1 MMDYSCFSGNQQ
13 DSLKESLPVSG
24 FMCEAYRVKIY
35 GKLHFLK
42 KLKPEHEDNIL
53 FREALRKEFE
63 IGFRL
68 EHPNIVRYVSFH
80 DDEIL
85 MEYVDGEELL
95 FFLKNHPTYFE
106 DTEKFDK
113 LVGQLLSALQYLHDN
128 QVLHLDLN
136 PENIMLTR
144 IGCDVKVVDLGCC
157 YSDTF
162 VDSTGYTTQYA
173 APEQLAGR
181 KVDVRTDIYAVGKIL
196 ELLPHHPIYN
206 KVIKRCLDK
215 NPQNRYQTI
224 AELQKALS
232 VRNYNKKKIVAAV
245 SIVVA
250 VSVVLFLLLALANP
264 FQPLPNEAK
273 ETPQNQ
279 KLVDSDKRPT
289 SSLQDSKEQVTAE
302 PVVVKNPPL
311 SGSVSEEK
319 EKVKSHNWQKEMDAM
334 LDKAYKKSISS
345 FCDSIFPSPTVGLA
359 WKTKSSEFHN
369 QVMKITSDFH
379 AKYPEVEES
388 LIFAYAENKF
398 QSVVGYVF
406 GRMQEN
412 GRKNLP

>member
-1 MMDYSCFSGNQQ
+1 MMDYSSFSGNQQ

-53 FREALRKEFE
+53 FRVALRKEFE

-85 MEYVDGEELL
+85 MEYVDGEDLL
-95 FFLKNHPTYFE
+95 AFLKNHPTYFDDAE
-106 DTEKFDK
+106 HFDK
-113 LVGQLLSALQYLHDN
+113 FVGQLLSALQYLHDN
-128 QVLHLDLN
+128 QVLHLDLK

-196 ELLPHHPIYN
+196 ELLPHHPTIYN

-250 VSVVLFLLLALANP
+250 VFIVLLLALATP

-273 ETPQNQ
+273 ETPRNQ
-279 KLVDSDKRPT
+279 ELVDSKKRPAP
-289 SSLQDSKEQVTAE
+289 SLQDSMEKVTAE
-302 PVVVKNPPL
+302 AVVVKNPPL
-311 SGSVSEEK
+311 SVSVSEEK

-388 LIFAYAENKF
+388 LLFAYAENKF

>member
-1 MMDYSCFSGNQQ
+1 MMDYSCFSDNQQ
-13 DSLKESLPVSG
+13 SCLAEPLPVSG
-24 FMCEAYRVKIY
+24 FICEAYRVKIY

-42 KLKPEHEDNIL
+42 KLKKEHEDNIL

-85 MEYVDGEELL
+85 MEYVDGEDLL
-95 FFLKNHPTYFE
+95 AFLKNHPTYFE
-106 DTEKFDK
+106 DAEHFDK
-113 LVGQLLSALQYLHDN
+113 FVGQLLSALKYLHDN
-128 QVLHLDLN
+128 QVLHLDLK

-144 IGCDVKVVDLGCC
+144 IGSDVKVVDLGCC

-196 ELLPHHPIYN
+196 ELLPHPPVYN
-206 KVIKRCLDK
+206 KVIKRCLNK

-224 AELQKALS
+224 AELKAALAT
-232 VRNYNKKKIVAAV
+232 KKIVRKNMMWVA
-245 SIVVA
+245 SITVV
-250 VSVVLFLLLALANP
+250 VFSFLLLSFVFKFSSVPNPAIKNTSVQEEADTTKHLIQNPQKSKNPTANP
-264 FQPLPNEAK
+264 IVV
-273 ETPQNQ
+273 QN
-279 KLVDSDKRPT
+279 SRP
-289 SSLQDSKEQVTAE
+289 A
-302 PVVVKNPPL
+302 
-311 SGSVSEEK
+311 VSTVRQN
-319 EKVKSHNWQKEMDAM
+319 VKSQNWQKEMDAA
-334 LDKAYKKSISS
+334 LDKAYRQTISS

-359 WKTKSSEFHN
+359 WKAKSTEFHH
-369 QVMKITSDFH
+369 QVIKITSDFH

-388 LIFAYAENKF
+388 LLFAYAENKF

-406 GRMQEN
+406 GKMQDN
-412 GRKNLP
+412 GKKANP

>member
-13 DSLKESLPVSG
+13 DSLRESLPVSG

-85 MEYVDGEELL
+85 MEYVDGEDLL
-95 FFLKNHPTYFE
+95 AFLNNHPTYFE
-106 DTEKFDK
+106 DAEHFDK
-113 LVGQLLSALQYLHDN
+113 FVGQLLSALQYLHDN
-128 QVLHLDLN
+128 QVLHLDLK

-162 VDSTGYTTQYA
+162 ADSTGYTTQYA

-245 SIVVA
+245 SIVFA
-250 VSVVLFLLLALANP
+250 VSVVLLLALATP

-273 ETPQNQ
+273 ETPRNQ
-279 KLVDSDKRPT
+279 KLVDSKKRPAP
-289 SSLQDSKEQVTAE
+289 SLQDSKEQVTAE
-302 PVVVKNPPL
+302 SVVVKNPPH

-319 EKVKSHNWQKEMDAM
+319 EKVESHNWQKEMDAM

-388 LIFAYAENKF
+388 LLFAYAENKF

-406 GRMQEN
+406 GRMREN
-412 GRKNLP
+412 GRKNFP

>member
-1 MMDYSCFSGNQQ
+1 MMDYSCFSDNQQ
-13 DSLKESLPVSG
+13 SCLAEPLPVSG
-24 FMCEAYRVKIY
+24 FICEAYRVKIY

-42 KLKPEHEDNIL
+42 KLKKEHEDNIL

-68 EHPNIVRYVSFH
+68 EHPNIVRYVSFL

-85 MEYVDGEELL
+85 MEYVDGEDLL
-95 FFLKNHPTYFE
+95 AFLKNHPTYFE
-106 DTEKFDK
+106 DAEHFDK
-113 LVGQLLSALQYLHDN
+113 FVGQLLSALQYLHDN
-128 QVLHLDLN
+128 QVLHLDLK

-196 ELLPHHPIYN
+196 ELLPHPPVYN
-206 KVIKRCLDK
+206 KVIKRCLNK
-215 NPQNRYQTI
+215 NPQDRYPSI
-224 AELQKALS
+224 ADLKAALAT
-232 VRNYNKKKIVAAV
+232 KKIVRKNMMWVA
-245 SIVVA
+245 SITVV
-250 VSVVLFLLLALANP
+250 VFSFLLLSFVFKFSSVPNPAIKNTSVQKEADTTKHLIQNPQKSKNPTANP
-264 FQPLPNEAK
+264 IVVQNSRSAVSTVRQYAK
-273 ETPQNQ
+273 SQ
-279 KLVDSDKRPT
+279 
-289 SSLQDSKEQVTAE
+289 
-302 PVVVKNPPL
+302 
-311 SGSVSEEK
+311 
-319 EKVKSHNWQKEMDAM
+319 NWQKEMDAA
-334 LDKAYKKSISS
+334 LDKAYRQTISS
-345 FCDSIFPSPTVGLA
+345 FCDSIFPSPAVGLA
-359 WKTKSSEFHN
+359 WKAKSTEFHH

-388 LIFAYAENKF
+388 LLFAYAENNF

-406 GRMQEN
+406 GKMQDN
-412 GRKNLP
+412 GKKANP

>member
-85 MEYVDGEELL
+85 MEYVDGEDLL
-95 FFLKNHPTYFE
+95 AFLKNHPTYFE
-106 DTEKFDK
+106 DAEHFDK
-113 LVGQLLSALQYLHDN
+113 FVGQLLSALQYLHDN
-128 QVLHLDLN
+128 QVLHLDLK

-206 KVIKRCLDK
+206 KVIKRCLNK
-215 NPQNRYQTI
+215 NPQDRYPSI
-224 AELQKALS
+224 ADLKAALAT
-232 VRNYNKKKIVAAV
+232 KKIVRKNMMWVA
-245 SIVVA
+245 SITVV
-250 VSVVLFLLLALANP
+250 VFSFLLLSFVFKFSSVPNPAIKNTSVQEEADTIKHLIQNPQKSKNPTANP
-264 FQPLPNEAK
+264 IVVQNSHPAVSAVRQNAK
-273 ETPQNQ
+273 
-279 KLVDSDKRPT
+279 
-289 SSLQDSKEQVTAE
+289 SL
-302 PVVVKNPPL
+302 
-311 SGSVSEEK
+311 
-319 EKVKSHNWQKEMDAM
+319 NWQKDMDAA
-334 LDKAYKKSISS
+334 LDKAYRQTISS

-359 WKTKSSEFHN
+359 WKVKSTEFHH
-369 QVMKITSDFH
+369 QVIKITSDFH

-388 LIFAYAENKF
+388 LLFAYAENNF

-406 GRMQEN
+406 GKMQDN
-412 GRKNLP
+412 GKKANP

>member
-85 MEYVDGEELL
+85 MEYVDGEDLL
-95 FFLKNHPTYFE
+95 AFLKNHPAYFE
-106 DTEKFDK
+106 DTEHFDK

-128 QVLHLDLN
+128 QVLHLDLK

-232 VRNYNKKKIVAAV
+232 VRNNNKKKIVAAV

-250 VSVVLFLLLALANP
+250 VSVALLLALANP
-264 FQPLPNEAK
+264 FRSMPNEAEK
-273 ETPQNQ
+273 TPRS
-279 KLVDSDKRPT
+279 LVVVDSDKRPA
-289 SSLQDSKEQVTAE
+289 SNLQDSKEQVTAE

-311 SGSVSEEK
+311 SVSVSEEK

-334 LDKAYKKSISS
+334 LDKAYKESISS

-398 QSVVGYVF
+398 QSVIEYVF

>member
-95 FFLKNHPTYFE
+95 AFLKNHPTYFE
-106 DTEKFDK
+106 DAEHFDK
-113 LVGQLLSALQYLHDN
+113 FVGQLLSALQYLHGN
-128 QVLHLDLN
+128 QVLHLDLK

-196 ELLPHHPIYN
+196 ELLPHHPTIYN

-245 SIVVA
+245 SIVFA
-250 VSVVLFLLLALANP
+250 VSVVLLLALTTP

-273 ETPQNQ
+273 EAPRHQ
-279 KLVDSDKRPT
+279 KLVDSKKRPAP
-289 SSLQDSKEQVTAE
+289 SLQKSKEQVTAE
-302 PVVVKNPPL
+302 AVVVKNPPL

-388 LIFAYAENKF
+388 LLFAYAENKF
-398 QSVVGYVF
+398 QSVVG
-406 GRMQEN
+406 
-412 GRKNLP
+412 LSLIHI

>member
-95 FFLKNHPTYFE
+95 AFLKNHPTYFE
-106 DTEKFDK
+106 DAEHFDK
-113 LVGQLLSALQYLHDN
+113 FVGQLLSALQYLHDN
-128 QVLHLDLN
+128 QVLHLDLK

-196 ELLPHHPIYN
+196 ELLPHHPTIYN

-245 SIVVA
+245 SIVFA
-250 VSVVLFLLLALANP
+250 VSVVLLLALTTP

-273 ETPQNQ
+273 EAPRHQ
-279 KLVDSDKRPT
+279 KLVDSKKRPAP
-289 SSLQDSKEQVTAE
+289 SLQKSKEQVTAE
-302 PVVVKNPPL
+302 AVVVKNPPL

-388 LIFAYAENKF
+388 LLFAYAENKF
-398 QSVVGYVF
+398 QSIVGYVF
-406 GRMQEN
+406 GRMREN

>member
-1 MMDYSCFSGNQQ
+1 
-13 DSLKESLPVSG
+13 
-24 FMCEAYRVKIY
+24 
-35 GKLHFLK
+35 
-42 KLKPEHEDNIL
+42 
-53 FREALRKEFE
+53 
-63 IGFRL
+63 
-68 EHPNIVRYVSFH
+68 
-80 DDEIL
+80 
-85 MEYVDGEELL
+85 MEYVDGEDLL
-95 FFLKNHPTYFE
+95 AFLKNHPAYFE
-106 DTEKFDK
+106 DAEHFDK
-113 LVGQLLSALQYLHDN
+113 FVGQLLSALQYLHDN
-128 QVLHLDLN
+128 QVLHLDLK

-250 VSVVLFLLLALANP
+250 VSVVLLLALATP

-273 ETPQNQ
+273 EIPRHQ
-279 KLVDSDKRPT
+279 KLVDSKKRPAP
-289 SSLQDSKEQVTAE
+289 SLQKSKEQVTAE
-302 PVVVKNPPL
+302 AVVVKNPPL

-369 QVMKITSDFH
+369 QVMQITSDFH

-388 LIFAYAENKF
+388 LLFAYAENKF

>member
-1 MMDYSCFSGNQQ
+1 MMDYSCFSDNQQ
-13 DSLKESLPVSG
+13 SCLAEPLPVSG
-24 FMCEAYRVKIY
+24 FICEVYRVKIY

-42 KLKPEHEDNIL
+42 KLKKEHEDNIL

-85 MEYVDGEELL
+85 MEYVDGEDLL
-95 FFLKNHPTYFE
+95 AFLKNHPIYFE
-106 DTEKFDK
+106 DAEHFDK
-113 LVGQLLSALQYLHDN
+113 FVGQLLSALQYLHDN
-128 QVLHLDLN
+128 QVLHLDLKL
-136 PENIMLTR
+136 ENIMLTR

-181 KVDVRTDIYAVGKIL
+181 KVDVRTDIYALGKIL
-196 ELLPHHPIYN
+196 ELLPHPPIYN
-206 KVIKRCLDK
+206 KVIKRCLNK

-232 VRNYNKKKIVAAV
+232 VRNYNKKKIMAAV
-245 SIVVA
+245 SIVFA
-250 VSVVLFLLLALANP
+250 VSVVLLLALANP

-273 ETPQNQ
+273 ETPRNQ
-279 KLVDSDKRPT
+279 KLVDSKKRPAP
-289 SSLQDSKEQVTAE
+289 SLQDSMEKVTAE
-302 PVVVKNPPL
+302 AVVVKNPPL

-319 EKVKSHNWQKEMDAM
+319 EKEKSHNWQKEMDAM
-334 LDKAYKKSISS
+334 LDKAYKESISS

-359 WKTKSSEFHN
+359 WKTKSSEFHH

-388 LIFAYAENKF
+388 LLFAYAENKF

-406 GRMQEN
+406 GRMQDN
-412 GRKNLP
+412 GKKANP

>member
-13 DSLKESLPVSG
+13 DSLRESLPVSG

-85 MEYVDGEELL
+85 MEYVDGEDLL
-95 FFLKNHPTYFE
+95 AFLNNHPTYFADAE
-106 DTEKFDK
+106 HFDK
-113 LVGQLLSALQYLHDN
+113 FVGQFLSALQYLHDN
-128 QVLHLDLN
+128 QVLHLDLK

-232 VRNYNKKKIVAAV
+232 VRNYNKIVAAV
-245 SIVVA
+245 SIVFA
-250 VSVVLFLLLALANP
+250 VSVVLLLALATP

-273 ETPQNQ
+273 EAPRNQ
-279 KLVDSDKRPT
+279 KLVDSKKRPAP
-289 SSLQDSKEQVTAE
+289 SLQESKEQVTAE
-302 PVVVKNPPL
+302 AVVVKNPPL

-319 EKVKSHNWQKEMDAM
+319 EKEKSHNWQKEMDAM

-388 LIFAYAENKF
+388 LLFAYAENKF

>member
-42 KLKPEHEDNIL
+42 KLKPEHEANIL

-95 FFLKNHPTYFE
+95 VFLKNHPTYFE
-106 DTEKFDK
+106 DAEHFDK
-113 LVGQLLSALQYLHDN
+113 FVGQLLSALQYLHDN
-128 QVLHLDLN
+128 QVLHLDLK
-136 PENIMLTR
+136 PENIMLAR

-232 VRNYNKKKIVAAV
+232 VRNNNKKKIVAAV

-250 VSVVLFLLLALANP
+250 VSVVLLLALANS

-273 ETPQNQ
+273 ETPRS
-279 KLVDSDKRPT
+279 LVVVDSDKRPA
-289 SSLQDSKEQVTAE
+289 SNLQDSMEKVTAE
-302 PVVVKNPPL
+302 AVVVKNPPL

-334 LDKAYKKSISS
+334 LDKAYKESISS

-388 LIFAYAENKF
+388 LLFAYAENKF

>member
-85 MEYVDGEELL
+85 MEYVDGEDLL
-95 FFLKNHPTYFE
+95 AFLKNHPTYFE
-106 DTEKFDK
+106 DAEHFDK
-113 LVGQLLSALQYLHDN
+113 FVGQLLSALQYLHGN
-128 QVLHLDLN
+128 QVLHLDLK

-196 ELLPHHPIYN
+196 ELLPHHPTIYN

-245 SIVVA
+245 SIVFA
-250 VSVVLFLLLALANP
+250 VSVVLLLALTTP

-273 ETPQNQ
+273 EAPRHQ
-279 KLVDSDKRPT
+279 KLVDSKKRPAP
-289 SSLQDSKEQVTAE
+289 SLQKSKEQVTAE
-302 PVVVKNPPL
+302 AVVVKNPPL

-388 LIFAYAENKF
+388 LLFAYAENKF

-406 GRMQEN
+406 GRMREN

>member
-85 MEYVDGEELL
+85 MEYVDGEDLL
-95 FFLKNHPTYFE
+95 AFLKNHPTYFE
-106 DTEKFDK
+106 DAEHFDK
-113 LVGQLLSALQYLHDN
+113 FVGQLLSALQYLHDN
-128 QVLHLDLN
+128 QVLHLDLK

-196 ELLPHHPIYN
+196 ELLPHHPTIYN

-250 VSVVLFLLLALANP
+250 VSVVLLLALATP

-273 ETPQNQ
+273 ETPRNQ
-279 KLVDSDKRPT
+279 KLVDSEKSPAP
-289 SSLQDSKEQVTAE
+289 SLQDSMEKVTAE
-302 PVVVKNPPL
+302 AVVVKNPPH

-319 EKVKSHNWQKEMDAM
+319 EKVESHNWQKEMDAM

-388 LIFAYAENKF
+388 LLFAYAENKF

>member
-13 DSLKESLPVSG
+13 DSLRESLPVSG

-85 MEYVDGEELL
+85 MEYVDGEDLL
-95 FFLKNHPTYFE
+95 AFLNNHPTYFADAE
-106 DTEKFDK
+106 HFDK
-113 LVGQLLSALQYLHDN
+113 FVGQFLSALQYLHNN
-128 QVLHLDLN
+128 QVLHLDLK

-181 KVDVRTDIYAVGKIL
+181 KGDVRTDIYAVGKIL
-196 ELLPHHPIYN
+196 ELLPHHPTIYN

-245 SIVVA
+245 SIVFA
-250 VSVVLFLLLALANP
+250 VSVVLLLALATP

-273 ETPQNQ
+273 ETPRNQ
-279 KLVDSDKRPT
+279 KLVDSKKRPAP
-289 SSLQDSKEQVTAE
+289 SLQDSKEQVTAE
-302 PVVVKNPPL
+302 SVVVKNPPL

-319 EKVKSHNWQKEMDAM
+319 EKVESHNWQKEMDAM

-388 LIFAYAENKF
+388 LLFAYAENKF

-406 GRMQEN
+406 GRMREN
-412 GRKNLP
+412 GRKNFP

>member
-1 MMDYSCFSGNQQ
+1 MMDYSCFSDNQQ
-13 DSLKESLPVSG
+13 SCLAEPLPVSG
-24 FMCEAYRVKIY
+24 FICEAYRVKIY

-42 KLKPEHEDNIL
+42 KLKKEHEDNIL

-95 FFLKNHPTYFE
+95 AFLKNHPTYFE
-106 DTEKFDK
+106 DAEHFDK
-113 LVGQLLSALQYLHDN
+113 FVGQLLSALQYLHDN
-128 QVLHLDLN
+128 QVLHLDLK

-196 ELLPHHPIYN
+196 ELLPHPPVYN
-206 KVIKRCLDK
+206 KVIKRCLNK
-215 NPQNRYQTI
+215 NPQDRYPSI
-224 AELQKALS
+224 ADLKAALAT
-232 VRNYNKKKIVAAV
+232 KKIVRKNMMWVA
-245 SIVVA
+245 SITVV
-250 VSVVLFLLLALANP
+250 VFSFLLLSFVFKFSSVPNPAIKNTSVQEEADTTKHLIQNPQKSKNPTANP
-264 FQPLPNEAK
+264 IVV
-273 ETPQNQ
+273 QN
-279 KLVDSDKRPT
+279 SRPT
-289 SSLQDSKEQVTAE
+289 
-302 PVVVKNPPL
+302 
-311 SGSVSEEK
+311 VST
-319 EKVKSHNWQKEMDAM
+319 VRQNAKSQNWQKEMDAA
-334 LDKAYKKSISS
+334 LDKAYRQTISS

-359 WKTKSSEFHN
+359 WKTKSSEFHH
-369 QVMKITSDFH
+369 QVIKITSDFH

-388 LIFAYAENKF
+388 LLFAYAENNF

-406 GRMQEN
+406 GKMQDN
-412 GRKNLP
+412 GKKVNP

>member
-13 DSLKESLPVSG
+13 DSLKEYLPVSG

-95 FFLKNHPTYFE
+95 AFLKNHPTYFE
-106 DTEKFDK
+106 DAEHFDK
-113 LVGQLLSALQYLHDN
+113 FVGQLLSALQYLHDN
-128 QVLHLDLN
+128 QVLHLDLK

-196 ELLPHHPIYN
+196 ELLPHHPTIYN

-245 SIVVA
+245 SIVFA
-250 VSVVLFLLLALANP
+250 VSVVLLLALTTP

-273 ETPQNQ
+273 EAPRHQ
-279 KLVDSDKRPT
+279 KLVDSKKRPAP
-289 SSLQDSKEQVTAE
+289 SLQKSKEQVTAE
-302 PVVVKNPPL
+302 AVVVKNPPL

-319 EKVKSHNWQKEMDAM
+319 ENVKSHNWQKEMDAM

-388 LIFAYAENKF
+388 LLFAYAENKF

-406 GRMQEN
+406 GRMREN

>member
-1 MMDYSCFSGNQQ
+1 MDYSCFSDNQQ
-13 DSLKESLPVSG
+13 SCLAEPLPVSG
-24 FMCEAYRVKIY
+24 FICEAYRVKIY

-42 KLKPEHEDNIL
+42 KLKKEHEDNIL

-85 MEYVDGEELL
+85 MEYVDGEDLL
-95 FFLKNHPTYFE
+95 AFLKNHPTYFE
-106 DTEKFDK
+106 DAEHFDK
-113 LVGQLLSALQYLHDN
+113 FVGQLLSALQYLHDN
-128 QVLHLDLN
+128 QVLHLDLK

-196 ELLPHHPIYN
+196 ELLAHPPIYN
-206 KVIKRCLDK
+206 KVIKRCLNK
-215 NPQNRYQTI
+215 NPQDRYPSI
-224 AELQKALS
+224 ADLKAALAT
-232 VRNYNKKKIVAAV
+232 KKIVRKNMMWVA
-245 SIVVA
+245 SITVV
-250 VSVVLFLLLALANP
+250 VFSFLLLSFVFKFSSVPNPAIKNTSVQKEADTTKHLIQNPQKSKNPTANP
-264 FQPLPNEAK
+264 IVVQNSRSAVSTVRQYAK
-273 ETPQNQ
+273 SQ
-279 KLVDSDKRPT
+279 
-289 SSLQDSKEQVTAE
+289 
-302 PVVVKNPPL
+302 
-311 SGSVSEEK
+311 
-319 EKVKSHNWQKEMDAM
+319 NWQKEMDAA
-334 LDKAYKKSISS
+334 LDKAYRQTISS
-345 FCDSIFPSPTVGLA
+345 FCDSIFPSPAVGLA
-359 WKTKSSEFHN
+359 WKAKSTEFHH

-388 LIFAYAENKF
+388 LLFAYAENNF

-406 GRMQEN
+406 GKMQDN
-412 GRKNLP
+412 GKKANP

>member
-95 FFLKNHPTYFE
+95 VFLKNHPTYFE
-106 DTEKFDK
+106 DTENFDK

-128 QVLHLDLN
+128 QVLHLDLK

-232 VRNYNKKKIVAAV
+232 VRNNNKKKIVAAV

-250 VSVVLFLLLALANP
+250 VSVVLLLALANP
-264 FQPLPNEAK
+264 FQSLPNEAK
-273 ETPQNQ
+273 ETPRNQ
-279 KLVDSDKRPT
+279 KLVDSEKRPT

-311 SGSVSEEK
+311 SVSVSEEK
-319 EKVKSHNWQKEMDAM
+319 EKVKSHNWQKEMDVM
-334 LDKAYKKSISS
+334 LDKAYKESISS

-369 QVMKITSDFH
+369 QVMKITLAFH

-388 LIFAYAENKF
+388 LLFAYAEDKF

>member
-85 MEYVDGEELL
+85 MEYVDGEDLL
-95 FFLKNHPTYFE
+95 AFLKNHPTYFE
-106 DTEKFDK
+106 DAEDFDK
-113 LVGQLLSALQYLHDN
+113 FVGQFLSALQYLHDN
-128 QVLHLDLN
+128 QVLHLDLK

-196 ELLPHHPIYN
+196 ELLPHHPTIYN

-250 VSVVLFLLLALANP
+250 VSVVLLLALANS

-273 ETPQNQ
+273 ETPRNQ
-279 KLVDSDKRPT
+279 KLVDGKKRPNP
-289 SSLQDSKEQVTAE
+289 SLQESKKQVTAE
-302 PVVVKNPPL
+302 SVVVKNPPL
-311 SGSVSEEK
+311 SVSVSEEK

-334 LDKAYKKSISS
+334 LDKAYKESISS

-388 LIFAYAENKF
+388 LLFAYAENKF

>member
-13 DSLKESLPVSG
+13 DSLRESLSVPG
-24 FMCEAYRVKIY
+24 FMCEAYRVKIF

-85 MEYVDGEELL
+85 MEYVDGEDLL
-95 FFLKNHPTYFE
+95 AFLKNHPTYFE
-106 DTEKFDK
+106 DAEHFDK
-113 LVGQLLSALQYLHDN
+113 FVGQLLSALQYLHDN
-128 QVLHLDLN
+128 QVLHLDLK

-196 ELLPHHPIYN
+196 ELLPHHPTIYN

-250 VSVVLFLLLALANP
+250 VSIVLLLALANP

-273 ETPQNQ
+273 ETPRNQ
-279 KLVDSDKRPT
+279 KLVDSKKHPAP
-289 SSLQDSKEQVTAE
+289 SLQDSKEQVTAE
-302 PVVVKNPPL
+302 AVVVKNPPL

-388 LIFAYAENKF
+388 LLFAYAENKF

>member
-95 FFLKNHPTYFE
+95 VFLKNHPTYFE
-106 DTEKFDK
+106 DAEHFDK
-113 LVGQLLSALQYLHDN
+113 FVGQLLSALQYLHDN
-128 QVLHLDLN
+128 QVLHLDLK
-136 PENIMLTR
+136 PENIMLTC

-245 SIVVA
+245 SIVFA
-250 VSVVLFLLLALANP
+250 VSVVLLLALATP

-273 ETPQNQ
+273 ETPRS
-279 KLVDSDKRPT
+279 LVVVDSDKRPA
-289 SSLQDSKEQVTAE
+289 SSLQDLKEQVTAE

-334 LDKAYKKSISS
+334 LDKAYKESISS
-345 FCDSIFPSPTVGLA
+345 FCDSIFPSPTVGSA

-388 LIFAYAENKF
+388 LLFAYAENKF

>member
-1 MMDYSCFSGNQQ
+1 MDYSCFSDKHQ
-13 DSLKESLPVSG
+13 SCLAEPLPVSG
-24 FMCEAYRVKIY
+24 FICEAYRVKIY

-42 KLKPEHEDNIL
+42 KLKKEHEDNIL

-80 DDEIL
+80 NDEIL
-85 MEYVDGEELL
+85 MEYVDGEDLL
-95 FFLKNHPTYFE
+95 AFLKNHPTYFE
-106 DTEKFDK
+106 DAEHFDK
-113 LVGQLLSALQYLHDN
+113 FVGQLLSALQYLHDN
-128 QVLHLDLN
+128 QVLHLDLK

-196 ELLPHHPIYN
+196 ELLPHPPVYN
-206 KVIKRCLDK
+206 KVIKRCLNK
-215 NPQNRYQTI
+215 NPQDRYPSI
-224 AELQKALS
+224 ADLKAALAT
-232 VRNYNKKKIVAAV
+232 KKIVRKNMMWVA
-245 SIVVA
+245 SITVV
-250 VSVVLFLLLALANP
+250 VFSFLLLSFVFKFSSVPNPAIKNTSVQEEADTTKHLIQNPQKSKNPTANP
-264 FQPLPNEAK
+264 IVV
-273 ETPQNQ
+273 QN
-279 KLVDSDKRPT
+279 SRPT
-289 SSLQDSKEQVTAE
+289 
-302 PVVVKNPPL
+302 
-311 SGSVSEEK
+311 VST
-319 EKVKSHNWQKEMDAM
+319 VRQNAKSQNWQKEMDAA
-334 LDKAYKKSISS
+334 LDKAYRQTISS

-359 WKTKSSEFHN
+359 WKTKSSEFHH
-369 QVMKITSDFH
+369 QVIKITSDFH

-388 LIFAYAENKF
+388 LLFAYAENNF

-406 GRMQEN
+406 GKMQDN
-412 GRKNLP
+412 GKKVNP

>member
-13 DSLKESLPVSG
+13 DSLRESLSVSG
-24 FMCEAYRVKIY
+24 FMCEAYRVKIF

-85 MEYVDGEELL
+85 MEYVDGEDLL
-95 FFLKNHPTYFE
+95 AFLKNHPTYFE
-106 DTEKFDK
+106 NAEHFDK
-113 LVGQLLSALQYLHDN
+113 FVGQFLSALQYLHDN
-128 QVLHLDLN
+128 QVLHLDLK

-206 KVIKRCLDK
+206 KVIKRCLNK
-215 NPQNRYQTI
+215 NPQDRYPSI
-224 AELQKALS
+224 ADLKAALAT
-232 VRNYNKKKIVAAV
+232 KKIVRKNMMWVA
-245 SIVVA
+245 SITVV
-250 VSVVLFLLLALANP
+250 VFSFLLLSFVFKFSSVPNPAIKNTSVQEEADTIKHLIQNPQKSKNPTANP
-264 FQPLPNEAK
+264 IVVQNSHPAVSAVRQNAK
-273 ETPQNQ
+273 
-279 KLVDSDKRPT
+279 
-289 SSLQDSKEQVTAE
+289 SL
-302 PVVVKNPPL
+302 
-311 SGSVSEEK
+311 
-319 EKVKSHNWQKEMDAM
+319 NWQKEMDAA
-334 LDKAYKKSISS
+334 LDKAYRQTISS

-359 WKTKSSEFHN
+359 WKVRSTEFHH
-369 QVMKITSDFH
+369 QVTKITSDFH
-379 AKYPEVEES
+379 AKYPDVEES
-388 LIFAYAENKF
+388 LIFGYAENKF
-398 QSVVGYVF
+398 QSIVGYVF
-406 GRMQEN
+406 SKMQDN
-412 GRKNLP
+412 GKKANP

>member
-85 MEYVDGEELL
+85 MEYVDGEDLL
-95 FFLKNHPTYFE
+95 AFLKNHPTYFE
-106 DTEKFDK
+106 DAEHFDK
-113 LVGQLLSALQYLHDN
+113 FVGQFLSALQYLHDN
-128 QVLHLDLN
+128 QVLHLDLK

-206 KVIKRCLDK
+206 KVIKRCLNK
-215 NPQNRYQTI
+215 NPQDRYPSI
-224 AELQKALS
+224 ADLKAALAT
-232 VRNYNKKKIVAAV
+232 KKIVRKNMMWVA
-245 SIVVA
+245 SITVV
-250 VSVVLFLLLALANP
+250 VFSFLLLSFVFKFSSVPNPAIKNTSVQEEADTIKHLIQNPQKSKNPTANP
-264 FQPLPNEAK
+264 IVVQNSHPAVSAVRQNAK
-273 ETPQNQ
+273 
-279 KLVDSDKRPT
+279 
-289 SSLQDSKEQVTAE
+289 SL
-302 PVVVKNPPL
+302 
-311 SGSVSEEK
+311 
-319 EKVKSHNWQKEMDAM
+319 NWQKEMDAA
-334 LDKAYKKSISS
+334 LDKAYRQTISS

-359 WKTKSSEFHN
+359 WKVRSTEFHH
-369 QVMKITSDFH
+369 QVTKITSDFH
-379 AKYPEVEES
+379 AKYPDVEES
-388 LIFAYAENKF
+388 LFFGYAENKF
-398 QSVVGYVF
+398 QSIVGYVF
-406 GRMQEN
+406 SKMQDN
-412 GRKNLP
+412 GKKANP